1 MSEKK
6 ILLESGTNELEILEF
21 YINATCSTDST
32 DRNEGDQGTERFVFG
47 VNVAKVLEV
56 IGNPGLV
63 HSESAPHPCFMGLLS
78 LREMTIPVLD
88 LGVWL
93 GMERPPHP
101 HDVII
106 VTEFSQTVTGFLV
119 SGVVDIHRF
128 FWKNVQP
135 PRGLLATFDEAC
147 MVGIVEVQDRFIQL
161 IDLEQIIAEF
171 SPESMLGLI
180 ESRPEDA
187 PRYKALVADDSKV
200 IRTMITD
207 VLQGANFDLHVVT
220 NGEDG
225 LRYVMQLK
233 ERSSREGV
241 PVADLLDVIISDIEM
256 PSMDGFSLTKH
267 IKEDPLLAGL
277 PVILYSSLITPELLH
292 KGHSVGADEQVSKPE
307 LGKIP
312 GIARRLIQEAR
323 GKTATTTA

>member
-1 MSEKK
+1 MAEKE

-21 YINATCSTDST
+21 YIDAGCSPAAARAPGDST
-32 DRNEGDQGTERFVFG
+32 TERSVFG

-56 IGNPGLV
+56 IENPGLV

-88 LGVWL
+88 LGIWL
-93 GMERPPHP
+93 GMERAPHP

-106 VTEFSQTVTGFLV
+106 ITEFSQTVTGFLV

-128 FWKNVQP
+128 FWRSVQP
-135 PRGLLATFDEAC
+135 PSGLLARFDDAC
-147 MVGIVEVQDRFIQL
+147 MVGIVEVQGRFIQL

-171 SPESMLGLI
+171 SPESMLGRI
-180 ESRPEDA
+180 EARHEDA
-187 PRYKALVADDSKV
+187 PRYRALVADDSKV
-200 IRTMITD
+200 IRTMITG
-207 VLQGANFDLHVVT
+207 VLQEANFDLHVVN

-225 LRYVMQLK
+225 LRYVMELK
-233 ERSSREGV
+233 RRAQAEG
-241 PVADLLDVIISDIEM
+241 ARIEDFLDVVISDIEM
-256 PSMDGFSLTKH
+256 PRMDGFSLTRQ
-267 IKEDPLLAGL
+267 IKEDPVLSDL

-292 KGHSVGADEQVSKPE
+292 KGHSVGADEQVAKPE
-307 LGKIP
+307 LARIP

-323 GKTATTTA
+323 SKAAAEAV

>member
-1 MSEKK
+1 MAENE

-21 YINATCSTDST
+21 YIDATCPHASVDGSEETT
-32 DRNEGDQGTERFVFG
+32 VERSVFG

-78 LREMTIPVLD
+78 LREMTVPVLD
-88 LGVWL
+88 LGIWL
-93 GMERPPHP
+93 GMERTPHP

-128 FWKNVQP
+128 FWRSVQP
-135 PRGLLATFDEAC
+135 PSGLLARFDDAC

-161 IDLEQIIAEF
+161 IDLEQVIAEF
-171 SPESMLGLI
+171 SPESMLGRI
-180 ESRPEDA
+180 EAQHEDA
-187 PRYKALVADDSKV
+187 PRYRALVADDSKV
-200 IRTMITD
+200 IRTMITG
-207 VLQGANFDLHVVT
+207 VLQGANFDPHVVN

-225 LRYVMQLK
+225 LRYIQELK
-233 ERSSREGV
+233 RRALAEG
-241 PVADLLDVIISDIEM
+241 ARIEDFLDVVISDIEM
-256 PSMDGFSLTKH
+256 PRMDGFSLTRQ
-267 IKEDPLLAGL
+267 IKEDPVLSAL

-307 LGKIP
+307 LARIP

-323 GKTATTTA
+323 GKTASETV